1 VNKKS
6 IIALVLSSLLLFT
19 LAQFPMAQA
28 ASNNRCLQFTG
39 NNYAEIGSRI
49 IPVDRDFT
57 VEMWVYSSPT
67 NNGKFAEFISQ
78 NDQPF
83 AFYMGVDPNG
93 YLRMGDIWMDTG
105 IKLPTNTW
113 THVALT
119 HTSTDSLFLY
129 VNGEIVAKKLAGR
142 NSYNSAGTNTRLG
155 SIYWPATSG
164 ELFSGCLDDI
174 RIWSVVRTPM
184 EISNSKDISA
194 ISNTTN
200 GLLASYS
207 FDMITGIFDSIS
219 RLTYDLQPSSALDSQ
234 VFIAKGGILKLPRKD
249 TFVTESVTKDCAIK
263 NSSTSITQQ
272 QNLPKVLKVNARD
285 YRQTSVDLLINGL
298 PEGTCVGMDTFVIG
312 TTEPISSTVGIVTS
326 IDLAGNTPKFRMNLD
341 TSAHECGGGTNNK
354 IEVRGWWAYQ
364 GRYSQYGEPFQ
375 IPNCFSTI
383 PAQGSSLIAQQSSV
397 SLVGENGIQSPWA
410 LQTALRLKNAGLIP
424 AAMRTTNIVSD
435 IVKDLNGCHAPV
447 KLAILQKIS
456 SGSWVDVGNLDSW
469 EKATNC
475 DPVHPTRPIKA
486 VSLPDTTVLRWKVST
501 GTDWEVYSAPFI
513 HVAGASATTGTSTST
528 NKTSATLETPTN
540 FSVSLQ
546 GDVLQIRVTLPA
558 KTRSKVSSVALV
570 STELGFLANNPL
582 IGAAESS
589 FGVFRIPLAKLEG
602 KSGLQRVLIESRGLG
617 ITASPQLAGDIDLSK
632 YTTKASASPAPKVTS
647 KASPTPKA
655 TVKATLKPKV
665 TKLPVTP
672 KPSKTTAVNAIKCSK
687 GSIVRTFLAKTCPPG
702 WKIYG

>member
-1 VNKKS
+1 M
-6 IIALVLSSLLLFT
+6 IALIASSLLLFSFAE
-19 LAQFPMAQA
+19 LPDAQA
-28 ASNNRCLQFTG
+28 ESTNRCLQFSG
-39 NNYAEIGSRI
+39 NNYAEIGSKL
-49 IPVDRDFT
+49 IPVDKDFT
-57 VEMWVYSSPT
+57 VEMWVYSFPA

-129 VNGEIVAKKLAGR
+129 VNGEIVAKKLAGKI
-142 NSYNSAGTNTRLG
+142 SYNPAGTNTRLG
-155 SIYWPATSG
+155 SYYWTNPG
-164 ELFSGCLDDI
+164 GFFSGCLDEV
-174 RIWSVVRTPM
+174 RIWSVVRTPT
-184 EISNSKDISA
+184 EILNFKDIYA
-194 ISNTTN
+194 IAITSI

-207 FDMITGIFDSIS
+207 FDMLTAIYDSVS
-219 RLTYDLQPSSALDSQ
+219 RLTYDYQPYSAVDSQ
-234 VFIAKGGILKLPRKD
+234 VFLAKNGALKVPPRGTLISD
-249 TFVTESVTKDCAIK
+249 SISKDCGLQ
-263 NSSTSITQQ
+263 NSASSITQQ

-285 YRQTSVDLLINGL
+285 YRQTSLDLLINGL
-298 PEGTCVGMDTFVIG
+298 PEGTCVGMDTFVVG
-312 TTEPISSTVGIVTS
+312 TTEPIRSTVGIVS
-326 IDLAGNTPKFRMNLD
+326 AIDSAGNTPKFRMNLD

-375 IPNCFSTI
+375 IPNCFSTL
-383 PAQGSSLIAQQSSV
+383 PTQGSSLIAQQSSV

-435 IVKDLNGCHAPV
+435 VVKDLNGCHAPV
-447 KLAILQKIS
+447 KIAILQQITN
-456 SGSWVDVGNLDSW
+456 GSWVDVGNLDSW

-528 NKTSATLETPTN
+528 NTTSAALETPTN

-546 GDVLQIRVTLPA
+546 GDALQIRVTLPA

-570 STELGFLANNPL
+570 STGLGFPANNPL
-582 IGAAESS
+582 FGVMESS
-589 FGVFRIPLAKLEG
+589 LGVFRIPLVKLEG
-602 KSGLQRVLIESRGLG
+602 KAGIQKVFIESRGLG
-617 ITASPQLAGDIDLSK
+617 MTPSPQLGGEIDLSK
-632 YTTKASASPAPKVTS
+632 YISKASVSPSPKITS

-655 TVKATLKPKV
+655 SVKATLKPKV
-665 TKLPVTP
+665 TKPRVTP
-672 KPSKTTAVNAIKCSK
+672 KPSKTTVVNAIKCSK

>member
-1 VNKKS
+1 MKPL
-6 IIALVLSSLLLFT
+6 IALIASSLLLFSFIE
-19 LAQFPMAQA
+19 LPAAQA
-28 ASNNRCLQFTG
+28 ESTNRCLQFSG
-39 NNYAEIGSRI
+39 NNYAEIGSKL
-49 IPVDRDFT
+49 IPVDKDFT

-67 NNGKFAEFISQ
+67 NSGKFAEFISQ
-78 NDQPF
+78 NEQPF

-105 IKLPTNTW
+105 IKLPNNTW
-113 THVALT
+113 THIALT

-142 NSYNSAGTNTRLG
+142 SSYNVGGTNTRLG
-155 SIYWPATSG
+155 SYYWNNPG
-164 ELFSGCLDDI
+164 EFFSGCLDDV
-174 RIWSVVRTPM
+174 RIWSVVRTPAD
-184 EISNSKDISA
+184 ISNYKDVNIIS
-194 ISNTTN
+194 SNST

-207 FDMITGIFDSIS
+207 FDILTGIYDSIL
-219 RLTYDLQPSSALDSQ
+219 RLTHDFQPSGAVDSQ
-234 VFIAKGGILKLPRKD
+234 VFVAKNGALKVPPRG
-249 TFVTESVTKDCAIK
+249 TLISEEISKDCGLQ
-263 NSSTSITQQ
+263 NSASSITQQ

-285 YRQTSVDLLINGL
+285 YRQTSLDLLINGL
-298 PEGTCVGMDTFVIG
+298 PEGACVGMDTFVVG
-312 TTEPISSTVGIVTS
+312 TTEPIRSTVGIVS
-326 IDLAGNTPKFRMNLD
+326 AIDSAGNTPRFRMNLD

-375 IPNCFSTI
+375 IPNCFSTL

-424 AAMRTTNIVSD
+424 AAMRTSSIVSD
-435 IVKDLNGCHAPV
+435 VVKDLNGCHAPV

-456 SGSWVDVGNLDSW
+456 NGSWVDVGNLDSW
-469 EKATNC
+469 ENATNC

-513 HVAGASATTGTSTST
+513 HVAGASATTGTATSINT
-528 NKTSATLETPTN
+528 TSAALETPTN

-546 GDVLQIRVTLPA
+546 GNEIQIRVTLPT

-570 STELGFLANNPL
+570 STGLGILANNPL
-582 IGAAESS
+582 IGAVESS
-589 FGVFRIPLAKLEG
+589 FGIFKIPLAKLEG
-602 KSGLQRVLIESRGLG
+602 KAGIQKVFIESRGLG
-617 ITASPQLAGDIDLSK
+617 MTPSPQLGGEIDLSK
-632 YTTKASASPAPKVTS
+632 YISKASVSPSPKITS

-655 TVKATLKPKV
+655 SVKATLKPKV
-665 TKLPVTP
+665 TKPRVTP
-672 KPSKTTAVNAIKCSK
+672 KPSKTTVVNAIKCSK

>member
-1 VNKKS
+1 MNKKP
-6 IIALVLSSLLLFT
+6 IVALMLSFALLVT
-19 LAQFPMAQA
+19 LAQLPMAQA
-28 ASNNRCLQFTG
+28 ESTNRCLQFSG
-39 NNYAEIGSRI
+39 NNYAEIGSKL
-49 IPVDRDFT
+49 IPVDKDFT

-113 THVALT
+113 THIALT

-142 NSYNSAGTNTRLG
+142 SSYNLGGTNTRLG
-155 SIYWPATSG
+155 SYYWNNPG
-164 ELFSGCLDDI
+164 EFFSGCLDDV
-174 RIWSVVRTPM
+174 RIWSVVRTPAD
-184 EISNSKDISA
+184 ISNYKDVNIIS
-194 ISNTTN
+194 SNST

-207 FDMITGIFDSIS
+207 FDILTGIYDSIL
-219 RLTYDLQPSSALDSQ
+219 RLTHDFQPSSAVDSQ
-234 VFIAKGGILKLPRKD
+234 VFVAKNGALKVPPRG
-249 TFVTESVTKDCAIK
+249 TFISDSITKDCALQ
-263 NSSTSITQQ
+263 NSSSSISQQ
-272 QNLPKVLKVNARD
+272 ENLPKVLKVNARD

-298 PEGTCVGMDTFVIG
+298 PEGTCVGMDTFVVG
-312 TTEPISSTVGIVTS
+312 TTEPIRSTVGIVS
-326 IDLAGNTPKFRMNLD
+326 AIDSAGNTPKFRMNLD
-341 TSAHECGGGTNNK
+341 TSAHECGGSNNN

-364 GRYSQYGEPFQ
+364 GRFSQYGEPFQ
-375 IPNCFSTI
+375 IPNCFGTI
-383 PAQGSSLIAQQSSV
+383 PAQASSLVSQQSSV

-435 IVKDLNGCHAPV
+435 VVKDLNGCHAPV
-447 KLAILQKIS
+447 KIAILQQITN
-456 SGSWVDVGNLDSW
+456 GSWVDVGNLDSW

-486 VSLPDTTVLRWKVST
+486 VSLPNSTVLRWKVST
-501 GTDWEVYSAPFI
+501 GTDWEVFSAPFI
-513 HVAGASATTGTSTST
+513 HVAGASATTGTSINTNTNST
-528 NKTSATLETPTN
+528 KIELETPTN

-546 GDVLQIRVTLPA
+546 GSEIQIRVTLPA

-570 STELGFLANNPL
+570 SIGLGILVNNPL
-582 IGAAESS
+582 IGAVESS
-589 FGVFRIPLAKLEG
+589 FGIFKIPLAKLEG
-602 KSGLQRVLIESRGLG
+602 KAGIQKVFIESRGLG
-617 ITASPQLAGDIDLSK
+617 LTPSPQLGGEIDLSK
-632 YTTKASASPAPKVTS
+632 YISKASASPSPKITS
-647 KASPTPKA
+647 KASPTPRA
-655 TVKATLKPKV
+655 SVKATAKPKM
-665 TKLPVTP
+665 TKSPVKP
-672 KPSKTTAVNAIKCSK
+672 KPSAVNAIKCAK

>member
-1 VNKKS
+1 MRIKPLAAL
-6 IIALVLSSLLLFT
+6 IAALSLLFSLMEIP
-19 LAQFPMAQA
+19 LAQAE
-28 ASNNRCLQFTG
+28 STNRCLQFSG
-39 NNYAEIGSRI
+39 NNYAEIGSKL
-49 IPVDRDFT
+49 IPVDKDFT
-57 VEMWVYSSPT
+57 VEMWVYSFPA
-67 NNGKFAEFISQ
+67 NNGRFAEFISQ

-119 HTSTDSLFLY
+119 HTSTDILFLY
-129 VNGEIVAKKLAGR
+129 VNGEIVAKKLAGKTA
-142 NSYNSAGTNTRLG
+142 YNTSGTNTRLG
-155 SIYWPATSG
+155 SYYWANPG
-164 ELFSGCLDDI
+164 EFFSGCLDEV
-174 RIWSVVRTPM
+174 RIWSIIRTPT
-184 EISNSKDISA
+184 EILNYKDVNAVSITS
-194 ISNTTN
+194 T

-207 FDMITGIFDSIS
+207 FDMLKAIDNSVS
-219 RLTYDLQPSSALDSQ
+219 RLTYDYQPSSAVDSQ
-234 VFIAKGGILKLPRKD
+234 VFVAKNGALKVPPRGNLISD
-249 TFVTESVTKDCAIK
+249 SISKDCGLQ
-263 NSSTSITQQ
+263 NSASSITQQ

-285 YRQTSVDLLINGL
+285 SNQTSLDLLINGL

-312 TTEPISSTVGIVTS
+312 TTEPIRSTVGIVS
-326 IDLAGNTPKFRMNLD
+326 AIDSAGNTAKFRMNLD
-341 TSAHECGGGTNNK
+341 TSAHECGDGTNNK

-375 IPNCFSTI
+375 IPKCFGTI
-383 PAQGSSLIAQQSSV
+383 PAQGSSLIPQQSYV

-424 AAMRTTNIVSD
+424 AAMRTTNVVSD
-435 IVKDLNGCHAPV
+435 VVKDLNGCHAPV
-447 KLAILQKIS
+447 MLAILQKIS
-456 SGSWVDVGNLDSW
+456 NGSWVDVGNFDSW

-486 VSLPDTTVLRWKVST
+486 VSLPDTTVLRWKVSNKA
-501 GTDWEVYSAPFI
+501 DWEVYSAPFI

-528 NKTSATLETPTN
+528 NTTSAALETPTN

-570 STELGFLANNPL
+570 STGLGFLANNPL

-617 ITASPQLAGDIDLSK
+617 ITSSPQLTGDIDLSK
-632 YTTKASASPAPKVTS
+632 YTAKASASPTPKVTS

-665 TKLPVTP
+665 TRPPVTP